1 MHGFVFTYRDQ
12 TTNISCSSVSCLLCF
27 SVYNDLGSGFTWCRD
42 NSYYPNNKEKNQ
54 CRLDFKHNKYIL
66 LILTNTDGKGKSHSG
81 SVNEVA
87 KCPDCSGGSFAFSVL
102 EKLGI

>member
-1 MHGFVFTYRDQ
+1 MGLYSHTETKPRTSVALQFHVYSVFPF
-12 TTNISCSSVSCLLCF
+12 IMIWVVAS
-27 SVYNDLGSGFTWCRD
+27 LGVEITH
-42 NSYYPNNKEKNQ
+42 YPNNKEKNQ